1 MPVTP
6 DTVTVYGLLG
16 FHKHPHVSM
25 QHNKAWLVE
34 HCDSAIYFLRP
45 EWLPCGGWLANGYLF
60 ETAVELHVP
69 VNSEEALTALNN
81 SKAEG
86 HITDG

>member
-1 MPVTP
+1 
-6 DTVTVYGLLG
+6 
-16 FHKHPHVSM
+16 M
-25 QHNKAWLVE
+25 QYNVAWLHE
-34 HCDSAIYFLRP
+34 TCDSAIYFLRP
-45 EWLPCGGWLANGYLF
+45 EWLPCGGWLANGYAF

-69 VNSEEALTALNN
+69 VNSEEARTALNN

>member
-1 MPVTP
+1 MPEIT

-16 FHKHPHVSM
+16 FHIPPRGFET
-25 QHNKAWLVE
+25 NIPWLVE

-86 HITDG
+86 RITDG

>member
-1 MPVTP
+1 MPDTAE
-6 DTVTVYGLLG
+6 TVTVYGLLG
-16 FHKHPHVSM
+16 FHVPPRGFEEDVT
-25 QHNKAWLVE
+25 WL
-34 HCDSAIYFLRP
+34 HDHADSAIYFLRP
-45 EWLPCGGWLANGYLF
+45 EWLPCGGWLANGYVF

-69 VNSEEALTALNN
+69 VGSQEAITALNN